1 MRRRQRRKIKH
12 LSQNFDSF
20 LDTMTN
26 TIGVLMFITLFTTL
40 IAEKGNSIVRTPLAK
55 PVEKTPRFFE
65 IRDNKITYIN
75 DEQVGAEI
83 EQLVGNLPACNQPS
97 LSSGASLSGTQDY
110 LDYRSCIQSR
120 ANRLIN
126 FQTQTDYYQVTM
138 VNASTFSLL
147 YEPIPTKLG
156 ESKEELKASG
166 SDFQQTLAKLNPSQ
180 DYLAFIVRPNSFST
194 FRVAREQAWQQGFNV
209 GWEPHKTDAP
219 IIFGSGGRA
228 IDAQ

>member
-1 MRRRQRRKIKH
+1 MRRRKRRKINH
-12 LSQNFDSF
+12 PGQNFDSF

-40 IAEKGNSIVRTPLAK
+40 IAEKSTSVVRTPLASK
-55 PVEKTPRFFE
+55 IEKTPRFFE

-75 DEQVGAEI
+75 DTKVGAEI
-83 EQLVGNLPACNQPS
+83 EEIISNLPACNQPEVTS
-97 LSSGASLSGTQDY
+97 GLGLSETQAY

-126 FQTQTDYYQVTM
+126 FQTQTDFYNVKM

-147 YEPIPTKLG
+147 YEPLPTKEG
-156 ESKEELKASG
+156 ESKPQLQQPNSN
-166 SDFQQTLAKLNPSQ
+166 FQKTLAKLNPNQ
-180 DYLAFIVRPNSFST
+180 DYLAFIVRPDSFAT
-194 FRVAREQAWQQGFNV
+194 FRAAREQAWKQGFNV
-209 GWEPHKTDAP
+209 GWEPHKEDAP
-219 IIFGSGGRA
+219 IIFGSGGRT